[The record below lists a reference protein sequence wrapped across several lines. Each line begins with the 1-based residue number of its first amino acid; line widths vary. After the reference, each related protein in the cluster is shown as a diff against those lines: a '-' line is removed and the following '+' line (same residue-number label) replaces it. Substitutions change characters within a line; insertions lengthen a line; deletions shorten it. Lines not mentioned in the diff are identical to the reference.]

1 MSGPVFPLFPG
12 FDARAPRLYYRLP
25 LEYLE
30 YALSARR
37 EAARVRRSYAQTTVK
52 DAPSSR
58 QRRRNDSCRRGARL
72 NLCDWEYHADRFA

>member
-1 MSGPVFPLFPG
+1 MSGTVSPLFPG
-12 FDARAPRLYYRLP
+12 FDARAPRLCYRLP

-52 DAPSSR
+52 DAPLSR
-58 QRRRNDSCRRGARL
+58 QRRRDDSCRRAPKPM
-72 NLCDWEYHADRFA
+72 